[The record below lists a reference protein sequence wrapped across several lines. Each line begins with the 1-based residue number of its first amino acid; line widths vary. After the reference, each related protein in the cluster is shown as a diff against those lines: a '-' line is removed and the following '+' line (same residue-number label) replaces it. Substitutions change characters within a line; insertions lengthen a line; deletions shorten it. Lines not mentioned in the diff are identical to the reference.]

1 VLLRRCLLSLLL
13 PASILGC
20 AADDAGSGATP
31 GSVTPAPATTVPA
44 ATVPATTVPAT
55 TVPTATVPVASSTVP
70 SSEPVPPGFSAT
82 VAPIDDAVRARMPH
96 AWRPGCPVPLEEL
109 RLLTLAHWDLDGQP
123 RTGELVVH
131 ESVADDL
138 VTVFRTLW
146 DVGFPITRMELV
158 DVFEADDDRSMAA
171 DNTSAFNCREIAGRP
186 GVWSNH
192 AFGRAVDIN
201 PLRNPWVR
209 GDQVDPPGGAAYLDR
224 TADVPGL
231 IRDGDVVVAAF
242 AAVGWSWGGHWSTPD
257 YQHFEHA
264 GD

>member
-1 VLLRRCLLSLLL
+1 VRRSLRIVLPLTALMGLSL
-13 PASILGC
+13 PAC
-20 AADDAGSGATP
+20 AADEGADRAPAAEALANTAP
-31 GSVTPAPATTVPA
+31 PPAPPVTEPPVASPPASVRPDPVPSTTVP
-44 ATVPATTVPAT
+44 PAY
-55 TVPTATVPVASSTVP
+55 
-70 SSEPVPPGFSAT
+70 SAT
-82 VAPIDDAVRARMPH
+82 VSPIDDAVRARMPH

-109 RLLTLAHWDLDGQP
+109 RLLTLTHWDLDGQA

-138 VTVFRTLW
+138 VMVFGSLW
-146 DVGFPITRMELV
+146 DAGFPITRMELV
-158 DVFEADDDRSMAA
+158 DVFEGDDDRSMAA

-192 AFGRAVDIN
+192 AYGRAVDIN

-209 GDQVDPPGGAAYLDR
+209 GDRVDPPGGAAFLDR

-231 IRDGDVVVAAF
+231 IREGDVVVAAF
-242 AAVGWSWGGHWSTPD
+242 ASVGWSWGGHWSTPD

-264 GD
+264 VD

>member
-1 VLLRRCLLSLLL
+1 MLRRSLLSLLL
-13 PASILGC
+13 PVSLLAC
-20 AADDAGSGATP
+20 AGDDGGT
-31 GSVTPAPATTVPA
+31 A
-44 ATVPATTVPAT
+44 ATLTTTQPST
-55 TVPTATVPVASSTVP
+55 TQPSTTRPTGAEPSTTRPTGAEPVASPPVP
-70 SSEPVPPGFSAT
+70 PDEPVPPGFTAT
-82 VAPIDDAVRARMPH
+82 VAAIDDTVRARMPH
-96 AWRPGCPVPLEEL
+96 SWRPECPVPLAEL
-109 RLLTLAHWDLDGQP
+109 RLLTLAHWDLDGQA

-138 VTVFRTLW
+138 VTVFEVLW
-146 DVGFPITRMELV
+146 DAGFPIARMELV

-192 AFGRAVDIN
+192 AYGRAVDIN

-209 GDQVDPPGGAAYLDR
+209 GEQVDPPGGAAYLDR
-224 TADVPGL
+224 TAAVPGL

-264 GD
+264 MG